1 MSDAVPRDAVLCSAS
16 NQTYVMGAAVALVS
30 AVLHAPRGRHCRV
43 YLLDGG
49 IRPASWRKL
58 EKTFAALPR
67 SCELIR
73 LRPDMGRYA
82 GLPQDWGSS
91 VMTYARLALPQ
102 MVEEERIFYVDADLL
117 VQADWEPLWETPLC
131 DGAVVAA
138 APDIVTK
145 TLGGESL
152 DLEKFCLDPAAP
164 YLQAGLLLI
173 DLAEWRRLGVS
184 EKVVEYLR
192 ENPEHARHWDQSA
205 LNVVLYRRWKPLPMG
220 WNTPAWWAD
229 LGREGCR
236 IDAPVLHFVGPNK
249 PWIYGFHTAP
259 SGAAFFRF
267 LDRTAWKGWRPN
279 GVRFACKMAKYRAG
293 KALQAVRGLF
303 RRGGES

>member
-1 MSDAVPRDAVLCSAS
+1 MSEPDIPTVALCSAS
-16 NQTYVMGAAVALVS
+16 NQTYVTGVAVALVS
-30 AVLHAPRGRHCRV
+30 AVLNAPRGAHCRV

-58 EKTFAALPR
+58 ERTFAALPR

-82 GLPQDWGSS
+82 GLPQDWGNS

-117 VQADWEPLWETPLC
+117 VQADWEALWRTQLPE
-131 DGAVVAA
+131 GAVVAA

-152 DLEKFCLDPAAP
+152 PVEKFCLDPAAP

-173 DLAEWRRLGVS
+173 DLVEWRRQGVS
-184 EKVVEYLR
+184 EKVIAYLR
-192 ENPEHARHWDQSA
+192 ENPDHARHWDQSA
-205 LNVVLYRRWKPLPMG
+205 LNVVLYRRWQPLPIE

-249 PWIYGFHTAP
+249 PWLYGFHTQP
-259 SGAAFFRF
+259 SGRVFFRF
-267 LDRTAWKGWRPN
+267 LDQTAWRGWRPN
-279 GVRFACKMAKYRAG
+279 GLRFAAKMAKYRLG
-293 KALQAVRGLF
+293 KALAALRGIF
-303 RRGGES
+303 RRG

>member
-1 MSDAVPRDAVLCSAS
+1 MNQVVLCSAS
-16 NQTYVMGAAVALVS
+16 NETYVLGAAVALVS
-30 AVLHAPRGRHCRV
+30 AVLNAPCGTHCRV

-73 LRPDMGRYA
+73 LLPDMGRYA

-102 MVEEERIFYVDADLL
+102 MVDEERIFYVDADLM
-117 VQADWEPLWETPLC
+117 VQADWETLWTMDL
-131 DGAVVAA
+131 DGAAVAA

-145 TLGGESL
+145 TLGAEAL

-173 DLAEWRRLGVS
+173 DLREWRRLEVS
-184 EKVVEYLR
+184 EKVVTYLR
-192 ENPEHARHWDQSA
+192 ENPEHSRCWDQSA
-205 LNVVLYRRWKPLPMG
+205 LNVVLYHRWKALPLG

-229 LGREGCR
+229 SGREDCQL
-236 IDAPVLHFVGPNK
+236 DAPVLHFVGPNK
-249 PWIYGFHTAP
+249 PWIYGHHTAP
-259 SGAAFFRF
+259 SSAAFFRV
-267 LDRTAWKGWRPN
+267 LDQSAWKGWRPN
-279 GVRFACKMAKYRAG
+279 GFRFACKMAKYRVG
-293 KALQAVRGLF
+293 QALQTARRLF
-303 RRGGES
+303 RRQA